1 MAVDNRKEGRDLA
14 LGFPENLRA
23 NLVMD
28 FNEAEAISKINSW
41 AGDGGVSSVVVC
53 TDNIPANEWALK
65 ILRPRGTMVVV
76 GLPSPELN
84 GPLRF
89 NALDL
94 FDFGELT
101 IKGSLVAN
109 KELLDEMLAV
119 VAQHGIRSHITT
131 VAFERTPQLPELY
144 MDEHLK
150 GCLVMKM

>member
-1 MAVDNRKEGRDLA
+1 MDNRKEGRDLA
-14 LGFPENLRA
+14 LSFPENLRA
-23 NLVMD
+23 NLVVD
-28 FNEAEAISKINSW
+28 FNDREAISKIKSW

-53 TDNIPANEWALK
+53 TDDIPANGWALK

-89 NALDL
+89 NAFDL
-94 FDFGELT
+94 VFGELT
-101 IKGSLVAN
+101 VKGSLVAN

-131 VAFERTPQLPELY
+131 IASEQTPQLPEMY

-150 GCLVMKM
+150 GRLVMKM